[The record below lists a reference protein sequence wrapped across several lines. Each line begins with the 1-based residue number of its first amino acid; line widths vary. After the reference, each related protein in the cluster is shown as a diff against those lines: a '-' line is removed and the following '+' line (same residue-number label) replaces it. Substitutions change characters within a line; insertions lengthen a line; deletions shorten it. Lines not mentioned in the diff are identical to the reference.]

1 MPKKKEKIED
11 KSVLKKWFKIGIVG
25 AVVPVL
31 VFLITNIDKVE
42 KGYNFFSGLFKR
54 SGPCHTLEVVTF
66 PKVPYFLLN
75 TLRQRDQEIYWAK
88 LKGKNNCGYPLNVK
102 IKFEVINSE
111 IAKATNKDY
120 TFTVKDKEEKS
131 VEIDPFFEF
140 TQDDVHTDLRVRC
153 DIIDWDTNKAIRLD
167 TKIFEVIS
175 KNYFCWNLKDPT
187 NKEVPL
193 TFLLAT
199 LSAWSLNPDEAI
211 KKRARQFLKE
221 TDGGGPP
228 SESSHHWFKSCYSD
242 LFHGPNRLNIH
253 PYSKPWPPTHEGD
266 ESMQRIR
273 SPVQL
278 LDAKQLDSIEAALL
292 ISALRNAVSR
302 ILKSRLVLYAIP
314 DPQERDKGSK
324 QFFLS
329 WSTDGE
335 NWPALNV
342 TNPNQ
347 MSFEE
352 NEKQATSKVKNLL
365 ESESGIL
372 SALNSR
378 GVFIDEKKTILALD
392 FDRASKS
399 FRIRGLP

>member
-1 MPKKKEKIED
+1 
-11 KSVLKKWFKIGIVG
+11 
-25 AVVPVL
+25 
-31 VFLITNIDKVE
+31 
-42 KGYNFFSGLFKR
+42 
-54 SGPCHTLEVVTF
+54 
-66 PKVPYFLLN
+66 
-75 TLRQRDQEIYWAK
+75 
-88 LKGKNNCGYPLNVK
+88 
-102 IKFEVINSE
+102 
-111 IAKATNKDY
+111 
-120 TFTVKDKEEKS
+120 
-131 VEIDPFFEF
+131 
-140 TQDDVHTDLRVRC
+140 
-153 DIIDWDTNKAIRLD
+153 
-167 TKIFEVIS
+167 
-175 KNYFCWNLKDPT
+175 
-187 NKEVPL
+187 
-193 TFLLAT
+193 
-199 LSAWSLNPDEAI
+199 
-211 KKRARQFLKE
+211 
-221 TDGGGPP
+221 
-228 SESSHHWFKSCYSD
+228 
-242 LFHGPNRLNIH
+242 
-253 PYSKPWPPTHEGD
+253 
-266 ESMQRIR
+266 MQRIR

-392 FDRASKS
+392 FDRASKL

>member
-1 MPKKKEKIED
+1 MPKKKEKIKD
-11 KSVLKKWFKIGIVG
+11 KSVLKKWFKVGIGGSIVSI
-25 AVVPVL
+25 L
-31 VFLITNIDKVE
+31 IFLITNIDKVE
-42 KGYNFFSGLFKR
+42 KGYNFFSGFFKK
-54 SGPCHTLEVVTF
+54 SEQCHTLEVVTF
-66 PKVPYFLLN
+66 PKVPYYLLN

-88 LKGKNNCGYPLNVK
+88 LKGKNNCSYPLNVK

-111 IAKATNKDY
+111 IARATDKEY
-120 TFTVKDKEEKS
+120 GFTVMVKEEKN
-131 VEIDPFFEF
+131 EDLDPLFEF
-140 TQDDVHTDLRVRC
+140 TRDDINTALRVRC
-153 DIIDWDTNKAIRLD
+153 QITNWDTNKAIRLD
-167 TKIFEVIS
+167 TKIIELIS
-175 KNYFCWNLKDPT
+175 KNNFCWNLKDPT
-187 NKEVPL
+187 NKDVSL
-193 TFLLAT
+193 AFLVAT

-221 TDGGGPP
+221 THGGVDP
-228 SESSHHWFKSCYSD
+228 SEASRHWFKSCYAD
-242 LFHGPNRLNIH
+242 LFHGPNRLNVH
-253 PYSKPWPPTHEGD
+253 PYSSPWPPTHEGD
-266 ESMQRIR
+266 ESIQRIR
-273 SPVQL
+273 NPAQVLNGKHS
-278 LDAKQLDSIEAALL
+278 DSIEAALL

-314 DPQERDKGSK
+314 DQQEKEKGRK

-335 NWPALNV
+335 NWQALNV
-342 TNPNQ
+342 TDPDQ

-352 NEKQATSKVKNLL
+352 NERQATPKVKNLL

-399 FRIRGLP
+399 YRIRGLP

>member
-1 MPKKKEKIED
+1 
-11 KSVLKKWFKIGIVG
+11 
-25 AVVPVL
+25 
-31 VFLITNIDKVE
+31 
-42 KGYNFFSGLFKR
+42 
-54 SGPCHTLEVVTF
+54 VTF
-66 PKVPYFLLN
+66 PKVPYYLLN

-88 LKGKNNCGYPLNVK
+88 LKGKNNCSYPLNVK

-111 IAKATNKDY
+111 IARATDKEY
-120 TFTVKDKEEKS
+120 TFTVMVKEEKN
-131 VEIDPFFEF
+131 EDLDPFFEF
-140 TQDDVHTDLRVRC
+140 TRDDINTDLRVRC
-153 DIIDWDTNKAIRLD
+153 QIINWDTNKAIRLD
-167 TKIFEVIS
+167 TKIIELIS

-187 NKEVPL
+187 NKEVSL
-193 TFLLAT
+193 AFLLAS

-221 TDGGGPP
+221 TDGGVDP
-228 SESSHHWFKSCYSD
+228 SESSRHWFKSCYSD
-242 LFHGPNRLNIH
+242 LFHGPNRLNVH

-266 ESMQRIR
+266 ESMQQIR
-273 SPVQL
+273 NPAQVL
-278 LDAKQLDSIEAALL
+278 NAKHSDSIEAALL
-292 ISALRNAVSR
+292 ISALRNAVSK
-302 ILKSRLVLYAIP
+302 ILKSRVVLYAIP
-314 DPQERDKGSK
+314 DPQEKDKGCK

-335 NWPALNV
+335 NWQALNV
-342 TNPNQ
+342 TDPNQ

-372 SALNSR
+372 SALNNR

>member
-1 MPKKKEKIED
+1 
-11 KSVLKKWFKIGIVG
+11 
-25 AVVPVL
+25 
-31 VFLITNIDKVE
+31 
-42 KGYNFFSGLFKR
+42 
-54 SGPCHTLEVVTF
+54 
-66 PKVPYFLLN
+66 
-75 TLRQRDQEIYWAK
+75 
-88 LKGKNNCGYPLNVK
+88 
-102 IKFEVINSE
+102 
-111 IAKATNKDY
+111 
-120 TFTVKDKEEKS
+120 
-131 VEIDPFFEF
+131 
-140 TQDDVHTDLRVRC
+140 
-153 DIIDWDTNKAIRLD
+153 
-167 TKIFEVIS
+167 
-175 KNYFCWNLKDPT
+175 
-187 NKEVPL
+187 
-193 TFLLAT
+193 
-199 LSAWSLNPDEAI
+199 
-211 KKRARQFLKE
+211 
-221 TDGGGPP
+221 
-228 SESSHHWFKSCYSD
+228 
-242 LFHGPNRLNIH
+242 
-253 PYSKPWPPTHEGD
+253 
-266 ESMQRIR
+266 
-273 SPVQL
+273 

-372 SALNSR
+372 PALNSR